1 MGREHLSD
9 TGGMSERISV
19 TFIVLFEGSDSEG
32 LEVTNKSIESQENIN
47 SNVITC
53 TPEQITEAKQTAP
66 DQGVVIIIRAGD
78 KFYTEFSAQEIA
90 KEISES
96 VGCVYTD
103 SIIKDSGDELPQ
115 LMFPF
120 SVETISSGYMITN
133 VAVSAALFKTIAIR
147 EKANF
152 LIGHDII
159 SKSFQLSKVRHLAEC
174 KFIIPSRKINIQ
186 QELQEIGVAN

>member
-9 TGGMSERISV
+9 TDGMSEHISV
-19 TFIVLFEGSDSEG
+19 TFIVLFEGSDSDG
-32 LEVTNKSIESQENIN
+32 LEVTNKSIESQKNIS

-53 TPEQITEAKQTAP
+53 AP
-66 DQGVVIIIRAGD
+66 DEIADAKEAASNEGVVIVIRAGD
-78 KFYTEFSAQEIA
+78 KFYTEFSAEEIA
-90 KEISES
+90 KEVSES

-115 LMFPF
+115 LMLPF

-133 VAVSAALFKTIAIR
+133 VAVSAALFKSIAIR

-186 QELQEIGVAN
+186 QELHEIGVAN

>member
-9 TGGMSERISV
+9 TDGMSERISV
-19 TFIVLFEGSDSEG
+19 TFIVLFEGSDSDG
-32 LEVTNKSIESQENIN
+32 LEVTNKSIESQKNIS

-53 TPEQITEAKQTAP
+53 AP
-66 DQGVVIIIRAGD
+66 DEIADAKEAASNEGVVIVIRAGD
-78 KFYTEFSAQEIA
+78 KFYTEFSAEEIA
-90 KEISES
+90 KEVSES

-115 LMFPF
+115 LMLPF

-133 VAVSAALFKTIAIR
+133 VAVSAALFKSIAIR
-147 EKANF
+147 EQANF

-186 QELQEIGVAN
+186 QELHEIGVAN